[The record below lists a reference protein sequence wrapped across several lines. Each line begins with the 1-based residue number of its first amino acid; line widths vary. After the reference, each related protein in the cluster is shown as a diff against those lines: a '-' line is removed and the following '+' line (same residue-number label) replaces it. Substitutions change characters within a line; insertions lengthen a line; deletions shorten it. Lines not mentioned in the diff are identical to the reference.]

1 MAGVASLKPSSVGRL
16 YVKNQKKSICCRYDA
31 TVLFDLGF
39 FEFNMLS
46 YDRVVF
52 FKYELFCLGARIF
65 LRDIEKTRVGR

>member
-1 MAGVASLKPSSVGRL
+1 
-16 YVKNQKKSICCRYDA
+16 
-31 TVLFDLGF
+31 
-39 FEFNMLS
+39 MLS